1 MMIVLVDFAVAP
13 LDRDFALTTLQTEA
27 ITVRAMHGNLGYH
40 LRTDPENEGAM
51 TLIHEWT
58 DAGAFAAYRAS
69 DTFKAVGAAL
79 FPRMVGTPSTRI
91 FTAEPAPA

>member
-13 LDRDFALTTLQTEA
+13 RDRDFALTTLQTEA
-27 ITVRAMHGNLGYH
+27 VTVRAMPGNLGYH
-40 LRTDPENEGAM
+40 LRTNPDGEGVM

-58 DAGAFAAYRAS
+58 DARAFAAYRAS

-91 FTAEPAPA
+91 FTADPVPA